1 MKLPFD
7 LPFDNV
13 LGILRAAA
21 ESTRLRL
28 LALLRHGELTVGEI
42 TAVLGQSQPRVS
54 RHLKL
59 LCDTGLLDRFR
70 EEHFVYYR
78 VPATGSG
85 ADLASQ
91 VLALV
96 DPADAVLRLDRERMS
111 KVVARRAAAAPSRQ
125 PLQADQSGPPG
136 QYAPSAQA
144 GFEAARQ
151 GLGLALDRSPRQ
163 STESDSARVRE
174 RSASGRD
181 TRDAGSADRLAD
193 AHLDFAAAVADVLG
207 EEPLGDLLD
216 IGTGSGGLLK
226 LLARQAT
233 HAVGLDISSEA
244 LRRART
250 QVHGSGHSHCVFRR
264 GDMHNLPFSQP
275 EFDTVVID
283 RALAHTDHPVGVLR
297 EAARTLRTGGRLLLI
312 DDYDRLTELA
322 GNPLTEIRRWL
333 TAAGLEVERVCPV
346 DTPDAHLLLAE
357 CRGARRR
364 IAA

>member
-1 MKLPFD
+1 MKLQFERA
-7 LPFDNV
+7 
-13 LGILRAAA
+13 LGVLRAAA

-59 LCDTGLLDRFR
+59 LCDMDLLDRFR

-96 DPADAVLRLDRERMS
+96 DPADGVFRLDRERMS
-111 KVVARRAAAAPSRQ
+111 LIVANRAKAAESAGSAVDEVR
-125 PLQADQSGPPG
+125 GP
-136 QYAPSAQA
+136 
-144 GFEAARQ
+144 
-151 GLGLALDRSPRQ
+151 LALDRMTGRMAEPEQGAERN
-163 STESDSARVRE
+163 
-174 RSASGRD
+174 RSAPM
-181 TRDAGSADRLAD
+181 RDAHPDDRPGD
-193 AHLDFAAAVADVLG
+193 ANLDFAAAVAAVLG

-216 IGTGSGGLLK
+216 IGTGSGSLLR
-226 LLARQAT
+226 LLAGRAT
-233 HAVGLDISSEA
+233 QAVGLDISSEA
-244 LRRART
+244 LRRARS
-250 QVHGSGHSHCVFRR
+250 QVHGSGLSHCVFRR
-264 GDMHNLPFSQP
+264 GDMHNLPFAQP
-275 EFDTVVID
+275 EFDTIVID
-283 RALAHTDHPVGVLR
+283 RALAHTDRPVGVLR

-312 DDYDRLTELA
+312 DDYDRLTELG

-333 TAAGLEVERVCPV
+333 TAAGLEVGRLCPL

-357 CRGARRR
+357 CRRGRRK